1 MRVTWS
7 TPPRKDAE
15 RITAGLDSQRLREEV
30 RGELVVNAG
39 ARTDPVLRSCGV
51 SAYSQ
56 PNVGCFLFKSPK
68 P

>member
-7 TPPRKDAE
+7 SPPRKDAE

-30 RGELVVNAG
+30 RGEMVVNAG
-39 ARTDPVLRSCGV
+39 ARTNTVLRNCGI
-51 SAYSQ
+51 SAYRQ